1 MSRLDDPHDVYSGDQ
16 TIYSGYV
23 MTDIPFN
30 LFDQQFRLSGG
41 IRLENSE
48 QLVHTISAEETNK
61 EYIARVKNIDV
72 LPSMNFTFVI
82 TPASNIRFAYS
93 HSVNRPEFREL
104 SSFYFYDY
112 AILEGNYGNPHLRRA
127 LINNYDV
134 RYELFPGV
142 GEVFAISYFYKNLS
156 DPIEQKMLVSSNP
169 ERTWFNSPHGTNFGW
184 EIEMRKALDFLPGP
198 LANLSITGNYTRIY
212 SAIDYNVVYTVVA
225 PDGTLQAA
233 TKTLNREMQG
243 QSPYIIN
250 FSLMYREPSSQTT
263 VNLLYNEFGRK
274 LDAVGDVRVED
285 IMENA
290 RSVLDLTITQ
300 LILNNLE
307 LKFSAKDIQGKARV
321 FETRNG
327 ENYRTINM
335 GTTYSVQV
343 SVTL

>member
-1 MSRLDDPHDVYSGDQ
+1 
-16 TIYSGYV
+16 
-23 MTDIPFN
+23 
-30 LFDQQFRLSGG
+30 
-41 IRLENSE
+41 
-48 QLVHTISAEETNK
+48 
-61 EYIARVKNIDV
+61 
-72 LPSMNFTFVI
+72 
-82 TPASNIRFAYS
+82 
-93 HSVNRPEFREL
+93 
-104 SSFYFYDY
+104 
-112 AILEGNYGNPHLRRA
+112 
-127 LINNYDV
+127 
-134 RYELFPGV
+134 
-142 GEVFAISYFYKNLS
+142 
-156 DPIEQKMLVSSNP
+156 
-169 ERTWFNSPHGTNFGW
+169 
-184 EIEMRKALDFLPGP
+184 MRKALDFLPGP